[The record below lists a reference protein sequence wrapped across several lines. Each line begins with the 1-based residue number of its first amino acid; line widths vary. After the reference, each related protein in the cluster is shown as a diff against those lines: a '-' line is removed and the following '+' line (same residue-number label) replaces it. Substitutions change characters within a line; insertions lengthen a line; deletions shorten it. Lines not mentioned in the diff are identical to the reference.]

1 MSRLFFDGLCPS
13 LLIKVDDAEPF
24 RVIHIVS
31 EHRGSLLV
39 SRSLFQILRKTGA
52 IENIVPQNHGTGFP
66 ANKLFPKDK
75 SLGQT
80 IRRGLHL
87 IGQMNAKPGTI
98 SQKTLK
104 IRQILRSRNNQ
115 NIPYSRQHQ
124 RGKRIKNHGLVI
136 NRKQLLRCHHG

>member
-13 LLIKVDDAEPF
+13 LLIKVDNAEPF
-24 RVIHIVS
+24 RVIHIIS
-31 EHRGSLLV
+31 KHRGSLFV
-39 SRSLFQILRKTGA
+39 GSRLLQILRKAGT

-75 SLGQT
+75 GLGQT

-87 IGQMNAKPGTI
+87 VRQMNTKPGTI

-104 IRQILRSRNNQ
+104 IRQILGRRNNQ

-136 NRKQLLRCHHG
+136 NRKQLLRCHPG